1 MRTFIYLLGLVYS
14 GAALGY
20 ESEPSE
26 LWFSDTFEL
35 LNVAQFDSGWLP
47 SEDPFGLRF
56 YVQPTGGIV
65 TDIPATSH
73 VVWPE
78 VLEHSFESYNGAGVF
93 GIDTSLEMVAQ
104 VNIDIVIYQ
113 DTFDLWTETLEIEK
127 LTTFDGLLLPGS
139 TQEYVEV
146 DISDKN
152 LIPPI
157 EFDLPLITGVDLG
170 FDLEIYPELVA
181 RMAGVRIDT
190 AHDGGIATIS
200 EFDGS
205 ANLELPQSDPGM
217 LGLYS
222 IYHGFLTGELN
233 LVLKPTASLDTI
245 IGDFD
250 IFSFE
255 FPVTM
260 LNISDTRAFEPV
272 EMEHPLPSL
281 TTTLASHNFGEMTVG
296 ESASVELD
304 ITNTGALGAFGELYI
319 DGSADFILSQDT
331 VAIQPNKTRTV
342 TISYMPTAEG
352 SETAMLYLESND
364 PARPEIA
371 IPLGGGG
378 VEPTDSINFDEAS
391 GNSKSTI
398 QTCGCAAQTIAPMAS
413 VAWLPLLG
421 LLGFRR
427 RQA

>member
-1 MRTFIYLLGLVYS
+1 MRTAICVLGLLSSSV
-14 GAALGY
+14 ALGY
-20 ESEPSE
+20 ESEPADV
-26 LWFSDTFEL
+26 WFSDTFEL
-35 LNVAQFDSGWLP
+35 LNVAQFDTGWLP

-56 YVQPTGGIV
+56 YIQPTGGIV

-73 VVWPE
+73 VGWPD
-78 VLEHSFESYNGAGVF
+78 VLEHSFESYNGLGVF
-93 GIDTSLEMVAQ
+93 GIDTTLEMVAE
-104 VNIDIVIYQ
+104 VNIDITIYQ
-113 DTFDLWTETLEIEK
+113 DTFDLWSETLKIEK

-139 TQEYVEV
+139 AQEFVEV
-146 DISDKN
+146 DVSDKN

-157 EFDLPLITGVDLG
+157 EFDIPIITGVDLG
-170 FDLEIYPELVA
+170 FDLEIYPEFVA
-181 RMAGVRIDT
+181 RMAGVRVDT

-200 EFDGS
+200 AFDGS
-205 ANLELPQSDPGM
+205 AFLDLPQSDPGL
-217 LGLYS
+217 LGLVS

-250 IFSFE
+250 IVTFE

-260 LNISDTRAFEPV
+260 LNISDTRAFEPT

-281 TTTLASHNFGEMTVG
+281 STTLASHNFGELTVG
-296 ESASVELD
+296 ENASVELD
-304 ITNTGALGAFGELYI
+304 ITNTGLLGAYGELYI
-319 DGSADFILSQDT
+319 DGSADFTVSQDT
-331 VAIQPNKTRTV
+331 FAVQSDKTRTV
-342 TISYMPTAEG
+342 TISYAPTADG
-352 SETAMLYLESND
+352 SETAMLYVASND

-378 VEPTDSINFDEAS
+378 VEPIDPVNFDEAS
-391 GNSKSTI
+391 GGGKQTI